1 MLLTVVAV
9 LNQKP
14 IILGKKQT
22 RRFTCAP
29 GNGFI
34 TYFICM
40 FPLGAN
46 NGEKNREKKNKIKET
61 KKKKAYKICKGET
74 TTIAREIYV

>member
-1 MLLTVVAV
+1 MEKDDCIFFSLDAILIVTV

-22 RRFTCAP
+22 RRFTRAP

-46 NGEKNREKKNKIKET
+46 NGEKNRKKN
-61 KKKKAYKICKGET
+61 KKAYKICKGDGDN
-74 TTIAREIYV
+74 RP